1 MAESDASSVFGAAM
15 EVRGGLL
22 VIGVT
27 RAHTRIRF
35 ISGRLLTPPRN
46 LKDVSSVSMLRSRV
60 AAKSCRLLKARTISA
75 ASAMGTMLTNSAASG
90 R

>member
-1 MAESDASSVFGAAM
+1 MAESNAPSVFGAAM

-35 ISGRLLTPPRN
+35 IRGRLLAPPRN
-46 LKDVSSVSMLRSRV
+46 LQELSSFSMLRS
-60 AAKSCRLLKARTISA
+60 
-75 ASAMGTMLTNSAASG
+75 
-90 R
+90 